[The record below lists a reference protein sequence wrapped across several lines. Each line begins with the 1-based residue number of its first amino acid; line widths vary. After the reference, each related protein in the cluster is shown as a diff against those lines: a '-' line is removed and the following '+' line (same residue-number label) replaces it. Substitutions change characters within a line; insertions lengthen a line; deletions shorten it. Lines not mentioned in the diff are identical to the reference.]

1 MTYETGNEGQEQRR
15 KRKECLSPGHG
26 LEAERMGQSAIA
38 RLVTPKAYQYER
50 VCDRIDQQERDRK
63 RMDSALVREEMTIN
77 TSSPP
82 TGDEVKNEHV
92 QEVEEW
98 IITTVNKTLCEYIK
112 SKALE
117 KTMEKRINEEMARSN
132 WEMNLEEPC
141 EGMVKE
147 DVAMAMKK
155 KISAMICFGTM
166 KEVIG
171 NHIVNAID
179 FDEIKAT
186 AMATILKTK
195 SMQKRVSEM
204 VEKVEDK

>member
-1 MTYETGNEGQEQRR
+1 MIYETWNQGSEQPR
-15 KRKECLSPGHG
+15 KRRECSSPGHG
-26 LEAERMGQSAIA
+26 LKEKRVGQSAIA
-38 RLVTPKAYQYER
+38 RLVTPKPYQYER

-166 KEVIG
+166 KEVMG
-171 NHIVNAID
+171 NHIVNSID

-195 SMQKRVSEM
+195 LMQKRVSEM